1 MTVGS
6 TNTIIYTLYKE
17 YNAQI
22 DKDIA
27 GIMASGIISDTLLL
41 KSPTTTP
48 LDVKA
53 LNELAVIAGIDYES
67 FGLKMFKNV

>member
-17 YNAQI
+17 HNAQI

-27 GIMASGIISDTLLL
+27 GIMASGIISDTLL
-41 KSPTTTP
+41 
-48 LDVKA
+48 
-53 LNELAVIAGIDYES
+53 
-67 FGLKMFKNV
+67 